1 MMRQLEGNAMNKLS
15 ERYIKNRQ
23 KQFKKMHFIDQLDQL
38 VRIRR
43 TSKYLVIVS

>member
-23 KQFKKMHFIDQLDQL
+23 KQFKK
-38 VRIRR
+38 IRKSDTCDR
-43 TSKYLVIVS
+43 NRKHPGVIKNGGVIS

>member
-1 MMRQLEGNAMNKLS
+1 MRQLEGNAMNKLS

-23 KQFKKMHFIDQLDQL
+23 KQFKKMYFIDQLDQL

-43 TSKYLVIVS
+43 TFKYLVIVS